1 MFLACLKKF
10 NLKYNTKLMRLRLN
24 YLDIHFS
31 FPLVNLT
38 LQFLYE
44 LVSSQYFS
52 IFYIF
57 QQDKPRYNILG
68 LINVS
73 KERVPSIYAQV
84 IFLVF
89 KSQLILNAFRYIN
102 TFINKLLNV
111 NNLYINYCH
120 QISKSMN
127 SVLKPDYN
135 QNFINL
141 KNRYL
146 IRCVKPI
153 FYQPL

>member
-1 MFLACLKKF
+1 MLLACLKRF
-10 NLKYNTKLMRLRLN
+10 NLKYNTKLRRLCLHYR
-24 YLDIHFS
+24 DIHFP

-44 LVSSQYFS
+44 LVLSQYCS

-68 LINVS
+68 LINIS
-73 KERVPSIYAQV
+73 KESVPSIYICSSNILSFQKLAH
-84 IFLVF
+84 
-89 KSQLILNAFRYIN
+89 SQRIQIYKHVSKQ
-102 TFINKLLNV
+102 TV
-111 NNLYINYCH
+111 NNLFIIYYH

-127 SVLKPDYN
+127 SILKPDYN
-135 QNFINL
+135 QNSINL
-141 KNRYL
+141 INKYL

>member
-1 MFLACLKKF
+1 
-10 NLKYNTKLMRLRLN
+10 MRLRLH

-44 LVSSQYFS
+44 LVLSQYFS
-52 IFYIF
+52 IFYIS

-102 TFINKLLNV
+102 TFINKLNV

-135 QNFINL
+135 PNSMDL
-141 KNRYL
+141 KNKYL

>member
-1 MFLACLKKF
+1 MFLACLKGFK
-10 NLKYNTKLMRLRLN
+10 LRYNAKLMRLCLH
-24 YLDIHFS
+24 YLDIHFP

-44 LVSSQYFS
+44 LVLSQYCS
-52 IFYIF
+52 MFYIF

-73 KERVPSIYAQV
+73 KERVPSTYAQV

-102 TFINKLLNV
+102 TFLNKSFTIKRKYFVNQLLSLDIKINELSTQARL
-111 NNLYINYCH
+111 
-120 QISKSMN
+120 
-127 SVLKPDYN
+127 
-135 QNFINL
+135 
-141 KNRYL
+141 
-146 IRCVKPI
+146 
-153 FYQPL
+153 